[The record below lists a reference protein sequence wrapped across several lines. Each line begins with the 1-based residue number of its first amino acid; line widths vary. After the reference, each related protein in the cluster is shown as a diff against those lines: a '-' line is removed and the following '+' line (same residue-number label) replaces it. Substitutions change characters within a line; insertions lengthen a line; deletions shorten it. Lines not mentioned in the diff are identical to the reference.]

1 MKFRNNFPAV
11 RGIQANRE
19 YYVAMIPLGLLEKIF
34 IDNNE
39 TPLAN
44 FRAQRRINELRIPEI
59 KKYILENRDT
69 YVFSALSASI
79 DGEFEFKPY
88 DNGDIGELSV
98 DMDAVYLINDGQHRK
113 AAILAAIK
121 EDESLKKETISIVF
135 FR

>member
-59 KKYILENRDT
+59 SFL
-69 YVFSALSASI
+69 L
-79 DGEFEFKPY
+79 
-88 DNGDIGELSV
+88 
-98 DMDAVYLINDGQHRK
+98 
-113 AAILAAIK
+113 
-121 EDESLKKETISIVF
+121 
-135 FR
+135 